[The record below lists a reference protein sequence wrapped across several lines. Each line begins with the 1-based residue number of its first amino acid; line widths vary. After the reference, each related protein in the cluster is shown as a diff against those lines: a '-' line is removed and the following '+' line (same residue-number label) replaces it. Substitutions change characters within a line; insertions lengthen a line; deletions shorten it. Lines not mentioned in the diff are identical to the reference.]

1 MATCSPRA
9 AWEIPSCHNFAGRFI
24 NFSAKVA
31 LSLALAG
38 LCAQPRALA
47 QCGSGYVGLNQLVA
61 HPDLAVVFVGSVVS
75 VEDFGAAPAQ
85 TVTFVVNRV
94 WKGAVRERMVMY
106 QMLPVGRRGERRL
119 FQPGKYFLVVAH
131 RLNAG
136 ERNALGITDN
146 EDAFGTDACADGSYP
161 VSILQYDAKPL
172 APGSAPVDRQMP
184 PPVRGG
190 QVVQPI
196 RIRDV
201 APVYPDDARAAG
213 VRGQLI
219 GEVTLD
225 KTGKVTHAS
234 VLRGLPFLDQAAIDC
249 MMKWEFLPALFNG
262 TPEPTIMTV
271 VVTFPPDRR

>member
-1 MATCSPRA
+1 MS
-9 AWEIPSCHNFAGRFI
+9 SCHNFAGRFI

-38 LCAQPRALA
+38 LYAQPRALA
-47 QCGSGYVGLNQLVA
+47 QCGSGYVGLNGLVA
-61 HPDLAVVFVGSVVS
+61 HPYSALVFVGSVVS
-75 VEDFGAAPAQ
+75 VTDVGAAPAQ
-85 TVTFVVNRV
+85 AVTFDVNRV
-94 WKGAVRERMVMY
+94 WKGGVRERMVIY
-106 QMLPVGRRGERRL
+106 QMLPVGRGGERRL

-190 QVVQPI
+190 QVVQAI

-201 APVYPDDARAAG
+201 APVYPDDARASG
-213 VRGQLI
+213 IRGSVIVEVR
-219 GEVTLD
+219 LD
-225 KTGKVTHAS
+225 ETGKVTHAS
-234 VLRGLPFLDQAAIDC
+234 VLRRIPFFDQAAIDC
-249 MMKWEFLPALFNG
+249 VMKWEFLPALFNG
-262 TPEPTIMTV
+262 TPQATIMTV
-271 VVTFPPDRR
+271 VVTFPPERR